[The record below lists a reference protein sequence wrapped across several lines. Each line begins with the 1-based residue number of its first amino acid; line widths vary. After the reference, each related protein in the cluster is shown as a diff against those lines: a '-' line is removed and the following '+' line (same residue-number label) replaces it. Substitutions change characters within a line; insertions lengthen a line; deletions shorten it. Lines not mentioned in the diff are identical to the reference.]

1 MLTFV
6 DKPKDLQTQ
15 REKKKK
21 IIIKKKKSL
30 HRTYTPTCLPANT
43 LAHVTHSSRNAM
55 LIRQVASLSGYG
67 WRCKALV
74 CIISKAS
81 PPSSEVIHTQ
91 SRGASVAALKHK
103 GFSHCSGTPKPVI
116 SLSPIHHHH
125 PNIHQV
131 STFIFCMSA
140 QAFL

>member
-1 MLTFV
+1 LWINPKMY
-6 DKPKDLQTQ
+6 KP
-15 REKKKK
+15 RE
-21 IIIKKKKSL
+21 KKKSL
-30 HRTYTPTCLPANT
+30 HRTYTCLTDNT

-55 LIRQVASLSGYG
+55 LIHQVASLSGYG

-91 SRGASVAALKHK
+91 SRGASVAALEHK
-103 GFSHCSGTPKPVI
+103 GFSHCFGTPKPVI
-116 SLSPIHHHH
+116 SLSPIHHHHHH